1 MASLLVD
8 IGFKDIYGTLNNV
21 LDSVKKLN
29 GGIKDVV
36 SGTKELNKQLS
47 MAEKGNKL
55 FKDVQKLASY
65 STIIGNFTN
74 GIKSIVNFGKRGFE
88 GVKNVALEGDRIYK
102 TSKLV
107 GMSVREYQAFG
118 SAARHSGMQI
128 SEMDSALRRFNVN
141 LGKAKS
147 GDKTASKMFDS
158 LLPKGMKISDYK
170 NQGELISAIA
180 SGYSKLG
187 DAAQK
192 AFVVQELF
200 GRGGAKFG
208 TLLEEGGQGVK
219 KLLGD
224 YNSSGAGYSE
234 KGAELA
240 QEFNDELQITG
251 ELLNQFKISVS
262 EDLFP
267 TFIDFFRTIQ
277 SYVKANGSELKAS
290 IGEAVS
296 AITNFA
302 KDLLPKIPGYL
313 DSIKKI
319 IDYIGPKTVL
329 IGSVFVAMLPA
340 ISQIAIGLKGLMS
353 FLGPIL
359 KIAFFISKVFW
370 PILEGFKV
378 AAAVLGGGTFIAT
391 FGGILVLLVEI
402 GVIVKQIYD
411 NWDMLWSFI
420 KDDVWG
426 GFKNMISD
434 FALKVGDFC
443 SSAADKFLGLFHGLG
458 DVFLGIGESIASFCD
473 GAINKIF
480 GFVQKIRDAFNGIFG
495 SFPDKIKS
503 FFGVQNP
510 LPQSAGG
517 SGSSSLGSSI
527 AKSISE
533 SHTTTTS
540 RFAVDFTNMPRGVQ
554 VTPPAQGDFD
564 WSRGYVLG
572 GV

>member
-8 IGFKDIYGTLNNV
+8 IGFKDVYGTLNDV
-21 LDSVKKLN
+21 LGSVKKLN

-47 MAEKGNKL
+47 MAEKSNKL

-65 STIIGNFTN
+65 STIIGNFSN
-74 GIKSIVNFGKRGFE
+74 GIKSIVNFGKRGYE
-88 GVKNVALEGDRIYK
+88 GLKNLAFEGDRIFK

-107 GMSVREYQAFG
+107 GMSVREYQAFA
-118 SAARHSGMQI
+118 SAAKHSGMQVG
-128 SEMDSALRRFNVN
+128 EMDSALRKFNVN
-141 LGKAKS
+141 LGKARL

-158 LLPKGMKISDYK
+158 LLPKGMKISDFK
-170 NQGELISAIA
+170 NQGELISTIA
-180 SGYSKLG
+180 DSYSKLG
-187 DAAQK
+187 NAAQK

-200 GRGGAKFG
+200 GRGGAKIG
-208 TLLEEGGQGVK
+208 TLLEDGGQGVK

-224 YNSSGAGYSE
+224 YNASGAGYSE
-234 KGAELA
+234 KGAILA
-240 QEFNDELQITG
+240 QEFNDELQKTG

-277 SYVKANGSELKAS
+277 SYVKDNGSDLKAS

-302 KDLLPKIPGYL
+302 KDTLPKIPGYL
-313 DSIKKI
+313 DSVKKI
-319 IDYIGPKTVL
+319 VDYIGPKTVL
-329 IGSVFVAMLPA
+329 IGGVFLAILPA
-340 ISQIAIGLKGLMS
+340 ISQIAIGLKGLLS

-359 KIAFFISKVFW
+359 KIAFSISRVFW
-370 PILEGFKV
+370 PLLEGFKV

-391 FGGILVLLVEI
+391 FGGILILLVEI
-402 GVIVKQIYD
+402 GMIVKQIYD

-458 DVFLGIGESIASFCD
+458 DVLLGIGESVSDFCD

-503 FFGVQNP
+503 FFGVQDP
-510 LPQSAGG
+510 LPQSADS
-517 SGSSSLGSSI
+517 SGSSLS
-527 AKSISE
+527 AAVARSISE
-533 SHTTTTS
+533 SHTTTTN
-540 RFAVDFTNMPRGVQ
+540 RFAVDFKNMPRGVQ
-554 VTPPAQGDFD
+554 VTPPEQGDFD
-564 WSRGYVLG
+564 WSRGYMLG